1 MSQAQSSTVYVAD
14 LPVSID
20 LNGQPV
26 SIIDD
31 EFLRQLFQDLGV
43 LESPDAVTIK
53 TRIGRCGNPYSY
65 AFIKFES
72 HESALK
78 AIAVLNY
85 TKINNEPIRLIL
97 ADKETKLIVRQNQG
111 CLFINNLDPDI
122 EVSQLHDA
130 FANFGEVISCKIPA
144 DIIKVTKPD
153 GTKEKKPVSWGY
165 GYVQF
170 LNPDDAKQVMIVLK
184 DASINGRPVEIQP
197 FCRRQHQNPE
207 TTFRNLYVENLP
219 EGYTD
224 EDLENLFLE
233 FGTPT
238 SYKVTTDKNKKSKQF
253 GYCCMKNHRDAVRAV
268 NGLNGR
274 EIEGSIIRCGRF
286 KTKEERKIESEK
298 WRKASYEKYKG
309 RLLYVKNFY

>member
-85 TKINNEPIRLIL
+85 TKINNELKL
-97 ADKETKLIVRQNQG
+97 A
-111 CLFINNLDPDI
+111 
-122 EVSQLHDA
+122 LH
-130 FANFGEVISCKIPA
+130 
-144 DIIKVTKPD
+144 
-153 GTKEKKPVSWGY
+153 
-165 GYVQF
+165 
-170 LNPDDAKQVMIVLK
+170 M
-184 DASINGRPVEIQP
+184 
-197 FCRRQHQNPE
+197 
-207 TTFRNLYVENLP
+207 
-219 EGYTD
+219 
-224 EDLENLFLE
+224 
-233 FGTPT
+233 
-238 SYKVTTDKNKKSKQF
+238 
-253 GYCCMKNHRDAVRAV
+253 
-268 NGLNGR
+268 
-274 EIEGSIIRCGRF
+274 
-286 KTKEERKIESEK
+286 
-298 WRKASYEKYKG
+298 
-309 RLLYVKNFY
+309 